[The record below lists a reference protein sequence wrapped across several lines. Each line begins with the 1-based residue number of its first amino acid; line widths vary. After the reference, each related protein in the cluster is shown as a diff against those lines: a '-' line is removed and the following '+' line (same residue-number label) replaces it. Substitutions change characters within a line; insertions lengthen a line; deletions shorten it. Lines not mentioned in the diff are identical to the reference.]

1 MPSTSG
7 VSVLD
12 VLHAA
17 EQIVGKQVFAQACE
31 RLPQSLRDEMS
42 TITAVSWVPNT
53 LLIEVMRAVA
63 RESQRDT
70 EDLVAAAIRGATTR
84 TFTTV
89 WRTLLRFTTDEA
101 LLKRAPLMYAR
112 SRNCGKL
119 SARML
124 SPGVAEVTVTEYPN
138 LTPPELRSLGVG
150 IQCILELAG
159 RRDVQVSC
167 ERKPD
172 GGRYVFRWRT

>member
-12 VLHAA
+12 VLRATQ
-17 EQIVGKQVFAQACE
+17 EIVGEQVFAQAREC
-31 RLPQSLRDEMS
+31 LPQSVRDEIS
-42 TITAVSWVPNT
+42 EITAVSWVRNT
-53 LLIEVMRAVA
+53 LLIEVMREVA
-63 RESQRDT
+63 RITERDT
-70 EDLVAAAIRGATTR
+70 EELVAEAIRRATTR

-101 LLKRAPLMYAR
+101 LIKRAPVIYAR

-124 SPGVAEVTVTEYPN
+124 SPGVAEVMLTDYPN

-159 RRDVQVSC
+159 RRHVQVSC
-167 ERKPD
+167 ERRPD